1 VAERTVCVSSNDK
14 LDNSF
19 TLNVT
24 AGEASEVGLLNGA
37 SSLSYSI
44 PPRRTGWDNDVGVLA
59 PMYTSSQASAV
70 RGRELQVA
78 CNYVAPE
85 KSGIGKRRLEKTLSG
100 LRKTA

>member
-1 VAERTVCVSSNDK
+1 MAHLPC
-14 LDNSF
+14 L
-19 TLNVT
+19 TLY
-24 AGEASEVGLLNGA
+24 LH
-37 SSLSYSI
+37 
-44 PPRRTGWDNDVGVLA
+44 GVLA
-59 PMYTSSQASAV
+59 GIMMSVFWHPMYTSSQASAV